1 VSTTDRKVRAF
12 VDGPERPKDPDAW
25 ESSSEKAA
33 DVAAPATR
41 PGREYPS
48 PLARDAFVGPLG
60 ALVQLI
66 GPASEADPAALLAQA
81 LVLFG
86 NVIGRGPHL
95 VAESRPH
102 YSNLFVAIVAAS
114 SKGRKGSSLAQMMR
128 PFREVDE
135 HWTRERQVSGLSS
148 GEGLI
153 WAVRDAI
160 PAELHG
166 KGGDAGVTDK
176 RLLVVEEELGGVLA
190 NMARQGNTLSAVTR
204 SAWDTGEL
212 RALTK
217 NTPARSTGAH
227 VSVIGHVVREELV
240 RNLSATEQANGFA
253 NRFLWVSA
261 RRSKCLPF
269 GGTVDERDIAAIAR
283 ELSAAIDGCRKM
295 GELPLSW
302 SPAARELW
310 IDVYP
315 ELSEGRPGL
324 LGAVTSR
331 AEAQVLRLSLVYALT
346 QASREISLSHLH
358 AGLAVWSYCASSAE
372 YIFGASLGDPLS
384 DRVLTILRGAGK
396 GGVTRRELLRELGG
410 HTSAAALAQALGR
423 LVEENVAEPRE
434 QRDTGGRPSERWMLR
449 AASKRAKSLGSATE
463 QSEQSEQSPS
473 SPLRSATGSSAEREQ
488 READVREQRGDV
500 RAQRG
505 FARLHAGERDPDGSP
520 EAGRETAA
528 RRSRRGGDR

>member
-1 VSTTDRKVRAF
+1 MSRLHPKVQAF
-12 VDGPERPKDPDAW
+12 VDGREDT
-25 ESSSEKAA
+25 
-33 DVAAPATR
+33 AAPPVR
-41 PGREYPS
+41 SGREYPA
-48 PLARDAFVGPLG
+48 PLEEAAFFGPLG
-60 ALVQLI
+60 ALVRLI
-66 GPASEADPAALLAQA
+66 EPASEADPAALLAQA

-114 SKGRKGSSLAQMMR
+114 SKGRKGSSLAQVMR
-128 PFREVDE
+128 PLRDIDE
-135 HWTRERQVSGLSS
+135 HWTRERHVSGLSS

-153 WAVRDAI
+153 WSVRDAI
-160 PAELHG
+160 PAEVHG
-166 KGGDAGVTDK
+166 KGGDAGVGDK

-269 GGTVDERDIAAIAR
+269 GGTVDEGEVATIAR
-283 ELSAAIDGCRKM
+283 DLAAAVDGCRRM
-295 GELPLSW
+295 GEKTLTW
-302 SPAARELW
+302 SRAARELW
-310 IDVYP
+310 IEVYP
-315 ELSEGRPGL
+315 ELSEGRSGL

-331 AEAQVLRLSLVYALT
+331 AEAQVLRLALVYALT
-346 QASREISLSHLH
+346 CASPEISVQHLR
-358 AGLAVWSYCASSAE
+358 AGLAMWSYCAASAE

-384 DRVLTILRGAGK
+384 DRVLTILRGAGAAGLTK
-396 GGVTRRELLRELGG
+396 RELLRELGG
-410 HTSAAALAQALGR
+410 HTSAGALAQALGR
-423 LVEENVAEPRE
+423 LAEEGVADSHER
-434 QRDTGGRPSERWMLR
+434 RDTGGRPAERWTIR
-449 AASKRAKSLGSATE
+449 HGASKRAKGATGATE
-463 QSEQSEQSPS
+463 QSEQSEQ
-473 SPLRSATGSSAEREQ
+473 
-488 READVREQRGDV
+488 
-500 RAQRG
+500 RG
-505 FARLHAGERDPDGSP
+505 FARLHADEDEES
-520 EAGRETAA
+520 A
-528 RRSRRGGDR
+528 